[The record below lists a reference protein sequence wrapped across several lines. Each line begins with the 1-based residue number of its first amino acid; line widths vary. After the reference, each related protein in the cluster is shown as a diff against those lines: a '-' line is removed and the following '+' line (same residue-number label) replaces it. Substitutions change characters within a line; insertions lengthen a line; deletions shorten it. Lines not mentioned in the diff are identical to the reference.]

1 MESETGPC
9 ELSAEFVFL
18 CPGFQLDG
26 LPVTSAAAAAAAAKS
41 LQSCPTLL
49 LLSWVLFSFR
59 RSFRELGSCCAGPP
73 PCGALLR
80 LFQPG

>member
-1 MESETGPC
+1 MESETEPR
-9 ELSAEFVFL
+9 ELSAEFIFR

-26 LPVTSAAAAAAAAKS
+26 LPVTSAAAAAKS

-49 LLSWVLFSFR
+49 LRWVLFSFR
-59 RSFRELGSCCAGPP
+59 GSFRELGSCCAGPP
-73 PCGALLR
+73 PCGASLR